1 MTKKT
6 LMLVVITLLI
16 STIGFAQSKTNA
28 TQNINKVKLKI
39 KVSEI
44 PVVVVKTLNK
54 EYTNFTPE
62 KAFKTKRN
70 NKQAYFISLIKDET
84 TTTVYID
91 TNGNILNKLND

>member
-1 MTKKT
+1 
-6 LMLVVITLLI
+6 MLVAVMLLI
-16 STIGFAQSKTNA
+16 STIGFAQSKT
-28 TQNINKVKLKI
+28 TTTKDTNKVKLKI

-62 KAFKTKRN
+62 KVYKTKKN

-84 TTTVYID
+84 TTVVYID
-91 TNGNILNKLND
+91 TNGNILNELDD

>member
-1 MTKKT
+1 MKKNP
-6 LMLVVITLLI
+6 LMLVAIMLLI
-16 STIGFAQSKTNA
+16 STIGFAQSTTIEN
-28 TQNINKVKLKI
+28 TNKVKLKI

-44 PVVVVKTLNK
+44 PVIVVKTLNK

-62 KAFKTKRN
+62 RVFKTKKN
-70 NKQAYFISLIKDET
+70 NKQAYFISLIKNET